1 MHKELHEK
9 MVIEML
15 IVVLSESRFQVT
27 FIVFLNVLFDFFFAI
42 NMFNLYQEKKV
53 GEIGGMLKTVCLSR
67 DIPYIID
74 KQ

>member
-27 FIVFLNVLFDFFFAI
+27 FIVFLNVLFDFFFCNKYVQFI
-42 NMFNLYQEKKV
+42 SGEKA
-53 GEIGGMLKTVCLSR
+53 GEIGEMLKTVCLSR